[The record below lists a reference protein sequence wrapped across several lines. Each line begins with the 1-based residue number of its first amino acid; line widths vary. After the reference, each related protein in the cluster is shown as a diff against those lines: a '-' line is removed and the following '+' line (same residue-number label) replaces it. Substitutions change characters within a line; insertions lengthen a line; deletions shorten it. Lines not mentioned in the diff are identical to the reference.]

1 MQDRYAGDIGDFGKY
16 GLLRALCGEDEH
28 GAALDL
34 GVLWYAFEGDRER
47 APNDG
52 RRIDYLDPPDE
63 RLRECDPYLFGLMRE
78 VVRGGARSIAS
89 VEKSGALPGCTTFHS
104 ESLTFATPERRSE
117 RDARR
122 RNWIARGLDLVK
134 DADLVFAD
142 PDNGLETRSTDP
154 LLANGPKYAYYDD
167 LIPCWDRGQSLI
179 IYQHATRGG
188 GGMGLQIA
196 QRIEELR
203 EHFDDL
209 PDPVVLRWRRIS
221 ARAYFILPA
230 PDHADRL
237 IARVRDFLN
246 SEWGQREHFTLFE
259 PYP

>member
-63 RLRECDPYLFGLMRE
+63 RLRECDPDLFQRMRDI
-78 VVRGGARSIAS
+78 VSGGNRSISA
-89 VEKSGALPGCTTFHS
+89 VEQGGALPPRTLFHG
-104 ESLTFATPERRSE
+104 EKLHFERTE
-117 RDARR
+117 RPLARAKKR
-122 RNWIARGLDLVK
+122 QDWLARGLDALEG
-134 DADLVFAD
+134 ADLVFAD
-142 PDNGLETRSTDP
+142 PDNGVEVPSVHP
-154 LLANGPKYAYYDD
+154 LVASGPKYAYYDD

-196 QRIEELR
+196 LRIEELR

-237 IARVRDFLN
+237 TARVRDFLN
-246 SEWGQREHFTLFE
+246 SEWGRREHFTLYE

>member
-28 GAALDL
+28 GPALSL
-34 GVLWYAFEGDRER
+34 GVLWYRFEGDERES
-47 APNDG
+47 PGDG
-52 RRIDYLDPPDE
+52 KRIDYLDPPDE
-63 RLRECDPYLFGLMRE
+63 RLRECDPCLFGLMHE
-78 VVRGGARSIAS
+78 VVYGRDRSIVS
-89 VEKSGALPGCTTFHS
+89 VEKSGALPGGTTFHS
-104 ESLTFATPERRSE
+104 ESLTFAAPERRSE
-117 RDARR
+117 RGAKRR
-122 RNWIARGLDLVK
+122 SWIASGLDLMK
-134 DADLVFAD
+134 DGDMVFAD
-142 PDNGLETRSTDP
+142 PDNGLEIPSMDP
-154 LLANGPKYAYYDD
+154 LLAKGPKYAYYDD

-196 QRIEELR
+196 RRIEELR

-209 PDPVVLRWRRIS
+209 PDPIVLRWRRIS

-237 IARVRDFLN
+237 TARVRDFLN
-246 SEWGQREHFTLFE
+246 SEWGRREHFTRFL